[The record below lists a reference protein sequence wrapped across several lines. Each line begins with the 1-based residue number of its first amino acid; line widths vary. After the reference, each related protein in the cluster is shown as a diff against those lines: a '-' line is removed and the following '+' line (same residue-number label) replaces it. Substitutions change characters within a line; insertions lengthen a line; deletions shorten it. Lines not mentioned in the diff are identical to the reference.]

1 MNTPANTRNLNE
13 TFENIK
19 NMMKNFGIEITA
31 IKKTS
36 GSKYNLTTSHKKAVL
51 FDGGNSVL
59 NFDFLT
65 FKDGKIETS
74 YPTNTIIQKII
85 DYGNEYVDFFDALR
99 LEDIETKK
107 LYSYKDAVKAYIDF
121 DFDWNNP
128 EKHEIV
134 LNFAHNVSSITHL
147 ITNKSVINSGGYDNM
162 YIVFN
167 MNGDMT
173 VNRLNVARKRTKEA
187 WNNEINS
194 NFKEYGLLTEI
205 VRI

>member
-1 MNTPANTRNLNE
+1 MNTPANTKNLSK
-13 TFENIK
+13 TFEDIK
-19 NMMKNFGIEITA
+19 KLMKNFGIEITA

-36 GSKYNLTTSHKKAVL
+36 GSKYSLTTSHKKAVL
-51 FDGGNSVL
+51 FDGDNSVL

-65 FKDGKIETS
+65 FKDGKIETK
-74 YPTNTIIQKII
+74 YPANIIIQKII

-99 LEDIETKK
+99 LEDIETKQ
-107 LYSYKDAVKAYIDF
+107 LHSYKDAVKAYIDF

-134 LNFAHNVSSITHL
+134 LNFAHNVSKITHL

-173 VNRLNVARKRTKEA
+173 VNRLNVARKRTLEA
-187 WNNEINS
+187 WENAIES
-194 NFKEYGLLTEI
+194 NFKEYGILTEI

>member
-1 MNTPANTRNLNE
+1 MTTPENTKKLNE
-13 TFENIK
+13 TFEAIK
-19 NMMKNFGIEITA
+19 NLMKNFGIEITD
-31 IKKTS
+31 IKKAS
-36 GSKYNLTTSHKKAVL
+36 GSKYSLTTSHKKAVL
-51 FDGGNSVL
+51 FNGGNSVL

-65 FKDGKIETS
+65 FKDGKIETK
-74 YPTNTIIQKII
+74 YPANNIIQKII

-107 LYSYKDAVKAYIDF
+107 LHSYKDAVKAYIDF

-134 LNFAHNVSSITHL
+134 LNFAHNVSKITHL
-147 ITNKSVINSGGYDNM
+147 ITNKSIINSGGYDNM

-167 MNGDMT
+167 INGDMT
-173 VNRLNVARKRTKEA
+173 VNRLNVARKRTMEA

-194 NFKEYGLLTEI
+194 NFKEYGLLTEV